1 VTAYQRVELVKELA
15 KPEDYV
21 AYDPLLDDS
30 LDGVIVTFWQ
40 GPELLLS

>member
-1 VTAYQRVELVKELA
+1 MTAYQRVELVKELA

-30 LDGVIVTFWQ
+30 LDGAVVTFWQ
-40 GPELLLS
+40 EPELPLS